1 MLPAPP
7 GIDEL
12 ADRFPR
18 RLVRAGFPFWRIH
31 DETLEP
37 EWFCAD
43 GHCRFDPPA
52 DEAFGTCYVAGNPL
66 GAFVERFGRLR
77 IIPRRLV
84 EAKALSRLEL
94 PSDLAVA
101 DATDRRIV
109 GRYGLTAELW
119 AGDDLAG
126 SQAWASALFEAG
138 FAGIWYSCRHD
149 TTGDLHA
156 LALFGKPGIQPTQ
169 IVSLGPSAPIPTEL
183 LDAAATRFDILV
195 AD

>member
-7 GIDEL
+7 GTDEL

-43 GHCRFDPPA
+43 RHCRFDPPA
-52 DEAFGTCYVAGNPL
+52 DETFGTCCIAGNPL

-84 EAKALSRLEL
+84 EAKAPSRLEL
-94 PSDLAVA
+94 PSDLTVA

-109 GRYGLTAELW
+109 GRYGSHTRAVEGRGLTPSRARR
-119 AGDDLAG
+119 APARRSHPAMVDVSSA
-126 SQAWASALFEAG
+126 SFWASGRG
-138 FAGIWYSCRHD
+138 FRRPPDGRPCRRRR
-149 TTGDLHA
+149 T
-156 LALFGKPGIQPTQ
+156 
-169 IVSLGPSAPIPTEL
+169 SA
-183 LDAAATRFDILV
+183 
-195 AD
+195 